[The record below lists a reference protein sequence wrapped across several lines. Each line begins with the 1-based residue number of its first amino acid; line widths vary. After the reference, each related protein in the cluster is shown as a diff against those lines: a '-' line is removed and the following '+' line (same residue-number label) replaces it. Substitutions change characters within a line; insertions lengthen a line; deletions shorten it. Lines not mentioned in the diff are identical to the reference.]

1 MPIAQR
7 LTTSSLSLA
16 ALVALWVTGTASAQ
30 PIIGETF
37 DSALNGWTFYND
49 GENILWDGAVGN
61 PGGCARAEDAGEGGY
76 WGFAAGPAFNGNRAC
91 LYNGVLKWDL
101 RTSHAS
107 ANAGAGEA
115 DVTIIGGGLTLVLD
129 LPLPTINVWN
139 SYSATLLE
147 TAGWRKNTLAGV
159 APTQA
164 EFQAAL
170 GSITAIRFRAEFSTS
185 IDNARIDNVFLGS
198 FLLAA
203 PQGITT
209 CPGPTLTL
217 TTSITAGAANGPF
230 TFRWR
235 KGGVEMDLAANPS
248 AGTPT
253 LTIPNAQHADSGL
266 YDCLV
271 TNTCGSSPSAAANV
285 YVSCPNI
292 ADVALLGGA
301 PGCDAQLSADDVVF
315 YLTQF
320 FANNTAVADVVG
332 LGGSGGPDGLITADD
347 LVAFL
352 GAFFTACD

>member
-1 MPIAQR
+1 M
-7 LTTSSLSLA
+7 LTTQRRSTTLLSLA
-16 ALVALWVTGTASAQ
+16 ALVAVAWTGTASAQ
-30 PIIGETF
+30 PIIAETF
-37 DSALNGWTFYND
+37 DTAINGWAFYND
-49 GENILWDGAVGN
+49 GEDLVWDAAAGN
-61 PGGCARAEDAGEGGY
+61 PGGCARAADAGQGGY

-101 RTSHAS
+101 WTSHAS
-107 ANAGAGEA
+107 AAAGAAEA

-129 LPLPTINVWN
+129 QPLPTVNVWN

-147 TAGWRKNTLAGV
+147 TAGWRKNTLAGA

-170 GSITAIRFRAEFSTS
+170 ANITAIRFRAEFSTS

-209 CPGPTLTL
+209 CPGPTLTI

-230 TFRWR
+230 TYRWR
-235 KGGVEMDLAANPS
+235 KDGVEIDLIANPS

-253 LTIPNAQHADSGL
+253 LTIPNAQHADTGV

-271 TNTCGSSPSAAANV
+271 TNACGSSPSAAANV

-320 FANNTAVADVVG
+320 FANNAAVADVVG
-332 LGGSGGPDGLITADD
+332 LGGSGGPDGQITPDD

-352 GAFFTACD
+352 AAFFTTCA